1 MTFIIDRTLEDVV
14 LAKRGSTDEEV
25 LSRGTLRP
33 SDFAR
38 WKEALTTINSS
49 LSLPDITYNTL
60 INCTNPTVPLTDVP
74 EGVPTKPINDCWYY
88 WQAINNLK
96 NQLPSDHKLDLD
108 NFPASMDNLTFAN
121 VNALESV
128 IKHFY
133 DALNK

>member
-1 MTFIIDRTLEDVV
+1 MTFIIDRKLEDVM
-14 LAKRGSTDEEV
+14 LAKRGSTDEEI

-38 WKEALTTINSS
+38 WKEALATIDSA
-49 LSLPDITYNTL
+49 LSLPDITYDTL
-60 INCTNPTVPLTDVP
+60 INCTNPTQPLTDTP
-74 EGVPTKPINDCWYY
+74 EDLPTTPVNDCWYY

-96 NQLPSDHKLDLD
+96 NQLPSDHELDLAQ
-108 NFPASMDNLTFAN
+108 FPSSMDNLTFAN